1 MSDSWKL
8 TLPCTRA
15 EAEAIDASD
24 DLTIDGVLMTTE
36 EIEDDVE
43 SWRLD
48 AYFEHE
54 PAAGTVAAVRALVP
68 SAAGG

>member
-15 EAEAIDASD
+15 EAEAIDAAD

-36 EIEDDVE
+36 EI
-43 SWRLD
+43 
-48 AYFEHE
+48 
-54 PAAGTVAAVRALVP
+54 
-68 SAAGG
+68 